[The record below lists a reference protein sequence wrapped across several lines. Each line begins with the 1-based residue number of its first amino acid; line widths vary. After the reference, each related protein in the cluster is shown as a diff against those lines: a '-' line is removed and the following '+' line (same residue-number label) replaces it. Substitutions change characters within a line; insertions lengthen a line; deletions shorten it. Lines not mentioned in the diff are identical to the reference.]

1 MYVQSPLEADSQ
13 LSKAC
18 KPPVGAFHDPA
29 MFTQFLAALDTSP
42 CNAAEDPSFLY
53 MCSAASVVIAF
64 VCMKFVGPPARAA
77 LQTFDSRN
85 CIHAALEQHGIMS
98 VSTTDKHSQR
108 NAPSIHNEMTF
119 GA

>member
-42 CNAAEDPSFLY
+42 CNAAEDPSFL
-53 MCSAASVVIAF
+53 
-64 VCMKFVGPPARAA
+64 
-77 LQTFDSRN
+77 
-85 CIHAALEQHGIMS
+85 
-98 VSTTDKHSQR
+98 
-108 NAPSIHNEMTF
+108 
-119 GA
+119 